1 MSDTVGETVDEAV
14 AVARAGQA
22 RRRGQQVAPIGDRS
36 RALRRDKAVSGVKLA
51 AGGAVAVLLATVLWG
66 LVSPIGIVGVMLA
79 ALVMVAI
86 VVFAIARSTVPTV
99 RANTLPTT
107 DLHQLAGR
115 AEIWLEQQQP
125 LLPAPAKLAA
135 QSIGTRLDQLG
146 RQLDTLDPA
155 SPIATEVR
163 SLVGEHLPS
172 LIGSYERVPAA
183 MRGTESA
190 GSTPDQQLTDGL
202 ATIDRQIDELAT
214 RIAQGD
220 LDALATR
227 GRFLE
232 VKYKGD
238 DAV

>member
-1 MSDTVGETVDEAV
+1 MDEVV

-22 RRRGQQVAPIGDRS
+22 RRRGAKVAPIGDRS
-36 RALRRDKAVSGVKLA
+36 RELRRQKAVSGVRLV
-51 AGGAVAVLLATVLWG
+51 AGGAVAVLLGATLWG
-66 LVSPIGIVGVMLA
+66 AILFPIGIGGVMLA

-86 VVFAIARSTVPTV
+86 VVFAIVRSTVPTV
-99 RANTLPTT
+99 RADTLPAT

-125 LLPAPAKLAA
+125 LLPAPARLAA
-135 QSIGTRLDQLG
+135 QSIGTRLDRLG

-183 MRGTESA
+183 MRGKESA

-232 VKYKGD
+232 VKYSGD
-238 DAV
+238 ETL